1 MIRVCLDT
9 NAIIDICYRYYPI
22 EIFKTIWDSL
32 LNSISAG
39 LITFVVSEDIRQEI
53 YGRVALFDGYSP
65 IVLDDFFKSFSIEVI
80 RKTTY
85 QTQLL
90 SLQNQMI
97 EELPFFQ
104 NMKVERRLK
113 KVNGISNDLSNIA
126 VAISKNACVLTS
138 EQGFNKDISKELVG
152 DIKIPDTCKYKSI
165 ICYTWLDLFNHLGI
179 NKI

>member
-39 LITFVVSEDIRQEI
+39 LVKFVVSEDIQQEI
-53 YGRVALFDGYSP
+53 YGRVALFDGYSHV
-65 IVLDDFFKSFSIEVI
+65 VLDDFFKLFNIEVI
-80 RKTTY
+80 RKTKY
-85 QTQLL
+85 QIQLL

-97 EELPFFQ
+97 EELPFFL

-113 KVNGISNDLSNIA
+113 KVNGIGNDLSNVA
-126 VAISKNACVLTS
+126 VAISSNTYVLTS
-138 EQGFNKDISKELVG
+138 EQGFNKDISRELVG
-152 DIKIPDTCKYKSI
+152 DIKIPDTCHYKSI
-165 ICYTWLDLFNHLGI
+165 TCYSWLDLFNYLGI
-179 NKI
+179 SKI